1 VGERSHK
8 RRTASARQVLL
19 AKTARDQLRLNDLAP
34 LCAAVL
40 KPLNTTACSDVSALL
55 FHADETP
62 PLPLF
67 TDQKPKK
74 INRKF

>member
-1 VGERSHK
+1 MDISKLNCRELRK
-8 RRTASARQVLL
+8 LRDL
-19 AKTARDQLRLNDLAP
+19 AKTARDHLRLNDLVP

-62 PLPLF
+62 PLPFF

>member
-1 VGERSHK
+1 VAERSNT
-8 RRTASARQVLL
+8 RRTASAQQVLL

-34 LCAAVL
+34 LCAAAL
-40 KPLNTTACSDVSALL
+40 NPLNTTACSDVSALL

-62 PLPLF
+62 PLPFF
-67 TDQKPKK
+67 TEQKPKK